1 MSNSSRNAINPQ
13 MRKAITVDTAATVY
27 RNQNHQAFDNVHA
40 KMVRGETTQAAI
52 DDRDVPLTSS
62 QDPFLK
68 AALSRS
74 LERIRDNNN
83 ILQLLPDINLGIEII
98 IGGVLSPKDLMTTT
112 LTFKCDDENFNDKLA
127 VNMLKIVDNY
137 FVSSYKLIDE
147 LPKMLRDIIAKTG
160 SYPLAV
166 LPETSIDYIINS
178 NSRVTLESLKVG
190 TFTEDGTLQPM
201 SLIAN
206 SRAMEQYEPERTLFD
221 IFKAQEDVKKPRGK
235 RTTSTESI
243 GNAPHIPFDNKV
255 SELTM
260 LDGKKI
266 DAMVTITDNFDA
278 LKLPT
283 LQRRVSSEYQQ
294 AEVDRRRQ
302 TIERHAVRDKGISY
316 STEAMVTISSA
327 DWERDQKEKDNLQK
341 FYPKRQFNTLPI
353 MRVKPK
359 SALSKPTFG
368 HPLAMKIPTE
378 AVIPVYSPNDP
389 SDHLGYLIALDA
401 TGNPLRLSD
410 YESVYRSLSASSNT
424 SSSSVTSWMLQQA
437 SNNSSPS
444 FQQGNL
450 SYSSTA
456 LAQAVPIYQQLL
468 EGDLLDRLTRG
479 VLGSGISMGKND
491 ELYRLMLTR
500 ACAGRH
506 TQMLYLP
513 ASLMAY
519 MAIDWDEFGLGKTLL
534 DDSKSLAALRS
545 FNIFVN
551 SMAATKNA
559 ITKRTLNIALDPAEK
574 NPQKALDIIMHEFAR
589 GTQHEY
595 PLTNNPVDQINY
607 LQMAGV
613 DIVVADHPRLPNTTV
628 GVDYGENQYRPIDTA
643 FDDWLKKMHTMS
655 LGLSPEVVESAGSA
669 EFATQVIYANVMT
682 QRRIKTISEAFSRAL
697 TGFVKLYSYNSQ
709 IIMDDLTNAVKNSG
723 LVFLDQLGE
732 RMTDEEVAVKFLD
745 CLSVSLPLPDSTSV
759 KEQKE
764 AYDEIVEFYDT
775 AVNQFFSEEFLTEED
790 LGLIGAENIDKTKAF
805 IKAHFVRKWMR
816 EQGIRTELFD
826 LLIRDDEGKPML
838 DVLDEKENYMDIIGE
853 SILKMFAH
861 RKHRVNKLDKEA
873 EKINEKF
880 PTSDVTND
888 YGTDGGDGN
897 DNFQSFDFDQDNLDT
912 PITDT
917 EETTETEEKVEDESE
932 EKAED
937 TEESK
942 PEEGDASKPES

>member
-13 MRKAITVDTAATVY
+13 LRKAFVTDTAAGVY
-27 RNQNHQAFDNVHA
+27 RKQNGQAFDNVHQ
-40 KMVRGETTQAAI
+40 KMIRGETTPAAI
-52 DDRDVPLTSS
+52 EDREIPINSS

-83 ILQLLPDINLGIEII
+83 ILQLLPDINLAIEII

-112 LTFKCDDENFNDKLA
+112 LTFRCDDDSFNDKLA
-127 VNMLKIVDNY
+127 VSLLSVIDNY
-137 FVSSYKLIDE
+137 FVSSYKLIDQ

-178 NSRVTLESLKVG
+178 NSRVTLESLQVS
-190 TFTEDGTLQPM
+190 TFTQDGKLLPL
-201 SLIAN
+201 SFIAN
-206 SRAMEQYEPERTLFD
+206 SRRSSSVENQELNIFD
-221 IFKAQEDVKKPRGK
+221 IFKQQANA
-235 RTTSTESI
+235 SNESI
-243 GNAPHIPFDNKV
+243 GNAATIPFDDQLT
-255 SELTM
+255 ELPM
-260 LDGKKI
+260 DDGKSV

-278 LKLPT
+278 LKLPI
-283 LQRRVSSEYQQ
+283 LQRQVSSQYQQ
-294 AEVDRRRQ
+294 AEVDRRRK
-302 TIERHAVRDKGISY
+302 TIQSHGLGNKTISY
-316 STEAMVTISSA
+316 SSEAMVTMTSA
-327 DWERDQKEKDNLQK
+327 DYERSQKEKDNLNK
-341 FYPKRQFNTLPI
+341 FYPERQFNTLPI

-401 TGNPLRLSD
+401 TGNPLRLAD

-424 SSSSVTSWMLQQA
+424 TSSGVTSWMLQQA
-437 SNNSSPS
+437 ANNTSPS

-450 SYSSTA
+450 SYNSNA
-456 LAQAVPIYQQLL
+456 LARAVPIYQQLL
-468 EGDLLDRLTRG
+468 EGDILDRLSRG
-479 VLGSGISMGKND
+479 VLGSGISLGKND

-534 DDSKSLAALRS
+534 DDSKTLAALRS

-551 SMAATKNA
+551 SMASAKNA
-559 ITKRTLNIALDPAEK
+559 ITKRTLNVELDPAEK

-613 DIVVADHPRLPNTTV
+613 QLNVSDHPRLPNTTV
-628 GVDYGENQYRPIDTA
+628 GVEYIDNQYKPVDMT

-655 LGLSPEVVESAGSA
+655 LGLSPEVVEGAGSA
-669 EFATQVIYANVMT
+669 DFATQTIYANVMT
-682 QRRIKTISEAFSRAL
+682 QRRIKMISEAFSRAL
-697 TGFVKLYSYNSQ
+697 TQFIKLYTYNSQ
-709 IIMDDLTNAVKNSG
+709 ILMDELVNGVKNSG
-723 LVFLDQLGE
+723 LVFMDQLGN

-745 CLSVSLPLPDSTSV
+745 NLDVTLPLPDNTSV

-764 AYDEIVEFYDT
+764 SFDEIVAFYD
-775 AVNQFFSEEFLTEED
+775 AAIDQFFSEEFLTEQD
-790 LGLIGAENIDKTKAF
+790 LGIIGAENIDKTKTF

-826 LLIRDDEGKPML
+826 LLIQDDEGKPML
-838 DVLDEKENYMDIIGE
+838 DILSEKEDYMNVISE
-853 SILKMFAH
+853 SILKMFAR
-861 RKHRVNKLDKEA
+861 RKHRVHALDEKA
-873 EKINEKF
+873 EKIQEKF
-880 PTSDVTND
+880 PVAEVEND
-888 YGTDGGDGN
+888 YGYGGGNGDDGLDGF
-897 DNFQSFDFDQDNLDT
+897 DNMDFDT
-912 PITDT
+912 PPTDETVEEEKT
-917 EETTETEEKVEDESE
+917 EETETEEKSEDESE
-932 EKAED
+932 KKDED
-937 TEESK
+937 GKEESVI
-942 PEEGDASKPES
+942 PTPPTPPAGG